1 MYGRR
6 WQLQQR
12 LDMNQELPRRA
23 LHRSQAA
30 VSGGHNSPVATSCQ
44 YHDYIVPMPYFYC
57 LTADPD
63 RPVTTFQ
70 CVLYKLLVR
79 RCFRHVHGFII
90 ALPYVY
96 VAT

>member
-6 WQLQQR
+6 WQLRQG
-12 LDMNQELPRRA
+12 LDMNQVLPPRA
-23 LHRSQAA
+23 LHRSPAA

-63 RPVTTFQ
+63 RPVTTYQ
-70 CVLYKLLVR
+70 CVLYKLLACL
-79 RCFRHVHGFII
+79 CFRHLRGFII

-96 VAT
+96 GAT